1 MDGTLSDVSHRKHF
15 VEGDKKDWDSFYKNM
30 GADKPR
36 KDVIKHV
43 REFIKDNEIEE
54 VFVITSRREFAR
66 AETFEWINKNV
77 PESISDIIGEV
88 YMRGQEDMR
97 PDIEVKKE
105 IYNSV
110 FKDKFDIVA
119 VFEDR
124 PRIIRM
130 YQELGLNVI
139 DVGGG
144 VEF

>member
-30 GADKPR
+30 KDDKPR
-36 KDVIKHV
+36 KDVIKRV

-54 VFVITSRREFAR
+54 VFIITSRREFAR

-77 PESISDIIGEV
+77 PESITDIIGEV

-110 FKDKFDIVA
+110 FKDKYDVVA

-139 DVGGG
+139 DVGNGI
-144 VEF
+144 EF